1 MRKALMTLALTG
13 TLFAQGSI
21 QYPETRKDAVV
32 DDYFGTQVPDP
43 YRWLEDDNS
52 AETKVWVK
60 AQNAVTRTYLD
71 AIPQKAEIRARL
83 EKLWNFEKVSL
94 PFTVGGHR
102 WFFSKNDGLQNQAV
116 LYSAEAPTAKPKVLL
131 DPNELSKAGTVA
143 LNGESVSWNDK
154 LLAYGLSK
162 AGSDWV
168 TWKVRDT
175 GTGKDLPDQIEWSK
189 FSGAAWAR
197 DDKGFYYAAFD
208 APKPGEALTGVNK
221 NQKVYFHRIGTAQKA
236 DELVYARPDQPD
248 WGFGADTTRDGR
260 WLFIYQSQGT
270 ESKNRLFVRDLSK
283 PGSKVEPF
291 LDKFDAS
298 YSVIANDG
306 DTFYVLTDN
315 GAPRK
320 RLVAI
325 QHSKPDPKDWKVL
338 IPEDA
343 GTAVLESVG
352 LVDGHFIAEWM
363 TDAHQRLKIYGKD
376 GSFQKEIAL
385 PGLGSV
391 AFSGR
396 REDRAIY
403 YSYTSFSDPG
413 SIYRY
418 DLRSGK
424 QTLWHRPKIAFNP
437 SDFET
442 KQVFYPSKDGTKI
455 PMFITAKK
463 GLKLD
468 GQNPTLLYGYGGF
481 DISLTPAFSVS
492 RLVWMEMGGVYA
504 QANLRGGGEYGNAW
518 HDAGRLKHKQNVF
531 DDFISAA
538 EWLIAQKYTSTPKL
552 AIQGGSNGGLLIGAC
567 ETQRPDLFG
576 VCLPQVGVMDMLR
589 FQKFTIGWAWESD
602 YGSSDTKEGFETL
615 IKYSPLHNL
624 KPGVKYPPTLIFT
637 GDHDDRVVP
646 AHSFKYAA
654 TIQADQ
660 AGPAPVLIR
669 IETDAGHG
677 AGKPT
682 SKSLDELSDAWA
694 FCVKNLDIKL
704 PEGFGK

>member
-52 AETKVWVK
+52 AETKAWVK

-131 DPNELSKAGTVA
+131 DPNELSKAGTIA

-208 APKPGEALTGVNK
+208 APKAGEALTGVNK
-221 NQKVYFHRIGTAQKA
+221 NQKIYFHRIGTAQKA

-270 ESKNRLFVRDLSK
+270 ESKNRLFVRDLAK

-306 DTFYVLTDN
+306 DTFFVLTDN

-325 QHSKPDPKDWKVL
+325 QRSKPDPKDWKVL
-338 IPEDA
+338 IPEDP

-352 LVDGHFIAEWM
+352 LVDGRFVAEWM
-363 TDAHQRLKIYGKD
+363 TDAHQRLKIYDKSGR
-376 GSFQKEIAL
+376 FQKEIAL

-396 REDRAIY
+396 REGRAIY

-413 SIYRY
+413 SIYRF
-418 DLRSGK
+418 DLRTGK

-615 IKYSPLHNL
+615 IKYSPIHNL

>member
-1 MRKALMTLALTG
+1 MRNALMTLAITG
-13 TLFAQGSI
+13 TLFAQGPI
-21 QYPETRKDAVV
+21 QYPTTRKDAVV
-32 DDYFGTQVPDP
+32 DDYFGTKVPDP

-52 AETKVWVK
+52 AETKAWVK
-60 AQNAVTRTYLD
+60 AQNTVTRAYLD
-71 AIPQKAEIRARL
+71 AIPQKAAIRARL

-116 LYSAEAPTAKPKVLL
+116 FYAAPSPDAKAKALL
-131 DPNELSKAGTVA
+131 DPNALSKAGTVA

-175 GTGKDLPDQIEWSK
+175 ATGKDLPDQIEWSK
-189 FSGAAWAR
+189 FSGAAWSH

-208 APKPGEALTGVNK
+208 APKAGEALTGLNK
-221 NQKVYFHRIGTAQKA
+221 NQKIYFHELGTEQKA
-236 DELVYARPDQPD
+236 DALVYARPDQPD
-248 WGFGADTTRDGR
+248 WGFGADTSKDGR

-270 ESKNRLFVRDLSK
+270 ESKNRIFLRDLSK
-283 PGSKVEPF
+283 PNSKVEPF
-291 LDKFDAS
+291 LDAFDAS

-306 DTFYVLTDN
+306 STFYVLTDK

-325 QHSKPDPKDWKVL
+325 QRSKPDPKDWKVIL
-338 IPEDA
+338 PEDP

-352 LVDGHFIAEWM
+352 LMDGHFIAQWM

-376 GSFQKEIAL
+376 GAFQKEIAL

-396 REDRAIY
+396 RESRAIY
-403 YSYTSFSDPG
+403 YSYTSFNDPG

-418 DLRSGK
+418 DLRTGK
-424 QTLWHRPKIAFNP
+424 QTLWHRPKLAFNP
-437 SDFET
+437 DDFET

-463 GLKLD
+463 GVKLD

-518 HDAGRLKHKQNVF
+518 HDAGRLKNKQNVF
-531 DDFISAA
+531 DDFIAAA
-538 EWLIAQKYTSTPKL
+538 EWLIANKYTCTPKL

-602 YGSSDTKEGFETL
+602 YGSSDTKDGFETL
-615 IKYSPLHNL
+615 VKYSPIHNL

-694 FCVKNLDIKL
+694 FCVKNLDITL
-704 PEGFGK
+704 PEGFEK

>member
-1 MRKALMTLALTG
+1 MRKALMTLAIAG
-13 TLFAQGSI
+13 SLFAQSPI
-21 QYPETRKDAVV
+21 PYPETRKDAVV
-32 DDYFGTQVPDP
+32 DDYFGTKVADP

-52 AETKVWVK
+52 AETKAWVK
-60 AQNAVTRTYLD
+60 AQNAVTHGYLD
-71 AIPQKAEIRARL
+71 GIPQRAAIRARL

-94 PFTVGGHR
+94 PFTVGGHG
-102 WFFSKNDGLQNQAV
+102 WFFSKNDGLQNQSV
-116 LYSAEAPTAKPKVLL
+116 LYTAASPDAAPRALL
-131 DPNELSKAGTVA
+131 DPNTLSKAGTVA
-143 LNGESVSWNDK
+143 LSGESVSWDDK

-162 AGSDWV
+162 AGSDWI
-168 TWKVRDT
+168 TWKVRDVA
-175 GTGKDLPDQIEWSK
+175 TGKDLPDQIEWSK
-189 FSGAAWAR
+189 FSGAAWSH
-197 DDKGFYYAAFD
+197 DNKGFYYSAYD
-208 APKPGEALTGVNK
+208 APKEGEALTGVNK
-221 NQKVYFHRIGTAQKA
+221 DQKVYFHPLGSDAKA
-236 DELVYARPDQPD
+236 DKLVYARPDQPD
-248 WGFGADTTRDGR
+248 WGFGADTSKDGR
-260 WLFIYQSQGT
+260 WLFIYQSEGT
-270 ESKNRLFVRDLSK
+270 ESKNRLFIRDLSK

-298 YSVIANDG
+298 YAVVANDG
-306 DTFYVLTDN
+306 ETFYVLTDN

-325 QHSKPDPKDWKVL
+325 QRAKPDPKDWKVIL
-338 IPEDA
+338 PEDA
-343 GTAVLESVG
+343 GSAVLESAA
-352 LVDGHFIAEWM
+352 LIDGHFVAQWM

-376 GSFQKEIAL
+376 GAFQKEIAL

-391 AFSGR
+391 AFAGR

-403 YSYTSFSDPG
+403 YSYTSFADPG
-413 SIYRY
+413 SIFRY

-424 QTLWHRPKIAFNP
+424 QTLWRRPKLAFNP
-437 SDFET
+437 DDFET

-518 HDAGRLKHKQNVF
+518 HDAGRLQHKQNVF

-538 EWLIAQKYTSTPKL
+538 EWLIAEKYTSTPKL
-552 AIQGGSNGGLLIGAC
+552 AINGGSNGGLLIGAC

-589 FQKFTIGWAWESD
+589 FHKFTIGWAWKSD
-602 YGSSDTKEGFETL
+602 YGSSETKEGFDTL
-615 IKYSPLHNL
+615 IKYSPIHNL
-624 KPGVKYPPTLIFT
+624 KPGTKYPPTLIFT

-682 SKSLDELSDAWA
+682 SKSLDELADAWA
-694 FCVKNLDIKL
+694 FCVKNLDIAV
-704 PEGFGK
+704 PEAFGR

>member
-1 MRKALMTLALTG
+1 MRKALMTLAITG
-13 TLFAQGSI
+13 SLFAQGPI
-21 QYPETRKDAVV
+21 QYPDTRKDAVV
-32 DDYFGTQVPDP
+32 DDYFGTKVPDP

-52 AETKVWVK
+52 AETKAWVK

-71 AIPQKAEIRARL
+71 AIPQKAAIRARL
-83 EKLWNFEKVSL
+83 EKLWNFEKVTP

-102 WFFSKNDGLQNQAV
+102 WFFSKNDGLQNQSVVYAAA
-116 LYSAEAPTAKPKVLL
+116 SPDAKATALL
-131 DPNELSKAGTVA
+131 DPNALSKAGTVA
-143 LNGESVSWNDK
+143 LNGESVSWNDQ

-175 GTGKDLPDQIEWSK
+175 ATGKDLPDQIEWSK
-189 FSGAAWAR
+189 FSGAAWSR

-208 APKPGEALTGVNK
+208 APKAGEALTGVNK
-221 NQKVYFHRIGTAQKA
+221 NQKIYFHKLGTDQKA
-236 DELVYARPDQPD
+236 DALVYARPDQPD
-248 WGFGADTTRDGR
+248 WGFGADTSKDGR

-270 ESKNRLFVRDLSK
+270 ESKNRIFVRDLSK
-283 PGSKVEPF
+283 PGSQVEPF

-298 YSVIANDG
+298 YSVVANDG

-325 QHSKPDPKDWKVL
+325 QRSKPDPKDWKVIL
-338 IPEDA
+338 PEDA

-352 LVDGHFIAEWM
+352 LVDDHFIAQWM

-376 GSFQKEIAL
+376 GAFQKEIAL

-396 REDRAIY
+396 REGRAIY
-403 YSYTSFSDPG
+403 YSYTSFNDPG

-418 DLRSGK
+418 DLRTSK
-424 QTLWHRPKIAFNP
+424 QTLWRRPKLAFNP
-437 SDFET
+437 DEFET

-518 HDAGRLKHKQNVF
+518 HDAGRLKNKQNVF
-531 DDFISAA
+531 DDFIAAA
-538 EWLIAQKYTSTPKL
+538 EWLIAEKYTCTPKL

-615 IKYSPLHNL
+615 YKYSPIHNL

-694 FCVKNLDIKL
+694 FCVKNLDITL

>member
-1 MRKALMTLALTG
+1 MTLAITG
-13 TLFAQGSI
+13 SLFAQSPI

-32 DDYFGTQVPDP
+32 DDYFGTKVADP
-43 YRWLEDDNS
+43 YRWLEDDNA
-52 AETKVWVK
+52 AETKAWVK
-60 AQNAVTRTYLD
+60 AQNAVTHGYLD
-71 AIPQKAEIRARL
+71 AIPQRAAIRARL

-94 PFTVGGHR
+94 PFTVGGHA

-116 LYSAEAPTAKPKVLL
+116 LYTAASPDAAPRALL
-131 DPNELSKAGTVA
+131 DPNALSKAGTVA
-143 LNGESVSWNDK
+143 LSGESVSWDDK
-154 LLAYGLSK
+154 YIAYGLSK
-162 AGSDWV
+162 AGSDWI
-168 TWKVRDT
+168 TWKVRDVA
-175 GTGKDLPDQIEWSK
+175 TGKDLKDQVEWSK
-189 FSGAAWAR
+189 FSGAAWSR
-197 DDKGFYYAAFD
+197 DGKGFYYSAFD
-208 APKPGEALTGVNK
+208 APKTGEALTGVNK
-221 NQKVYFHRIGTAQKA
+221 NQKVYYHELGTDQKA
-236 DELVYARPDQPD
+236 DRLVYARKDQPD
-248 WGFGADTTRDGR
+248 WGFGADTSRDGR
-260 WLFIYQSQGT
+260 WLYLYQNEGT
-270 ESKNRLFVRDLSK
+270 ESKNRIFVQDLSEK
-283 PGSKVEPF
+283 GSKIEPF
-291 LDKFDAS
+291 LNDFDAS
-298 YSVIANDG
+298 YTVLANDG

-325 QHSKPDPKDWKVL
+325 QRSKPDPKDWKVIL
-338 IPEDA
+338 PEDP
-343 GTAVLESVG
+343 GTAVLESAA
-352 LVDGHFIAEWM
+352 LVDGHFIAQWM

-376 GSFQKEIAL
+376 GAFQKEIAL

-403 YSYTSFSDPG
+403 YSYTSFADPG

-424 QTLWHRPKIAFNP
+424 QTLWRRPKLAFNP
-437 SDFET
+437 DDFET
-442 KQVFYPSKDGTKI
+442 KQVFFPSKDGTKI

-481 DISLTPAFSVS
+481 DISLTPGFSVS

-518 HDAGRLKHKQNVF
+518 HDAGRLQHKQNVF
-531 DDFISAA
+531 DDFIAAA
-538 EWLIAQKYTSTPKL
+538 EWLIANKYTCTPKL

-589 FQKFTIGWAWESD
+589 FHKFTIGWAWKSD
-602 YGSSDTKEGFETL
+602 YGSSETKEGFETL
-615 IKYSPLHNL
+615 IKYSPLQNL
-624 KPGVKYPPTLIFT
+624 KPGTSYPPTLIFT

-682 SKSLDELSDAWA
+682 SKSLDELADAWA
-694 FCVKNLDIKL
+694 FCVKNLDITV